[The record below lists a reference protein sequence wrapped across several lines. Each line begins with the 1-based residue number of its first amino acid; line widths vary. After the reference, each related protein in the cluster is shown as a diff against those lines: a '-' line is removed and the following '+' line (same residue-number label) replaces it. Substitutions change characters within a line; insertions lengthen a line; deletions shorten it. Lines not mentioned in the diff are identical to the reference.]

1 MSELIG
7 LPAWIPRSGQREGKA
22 AVRLFDSVIFS
33 VIEQRQKSNDRHDD
47 LLDLLEMLI
56 EFRDEQGDEMDFAL
70 LRDEGASTYLAGH
83 ETTAMTMTWAFY
95 LLHEHQEV

>member
-7 LPAWIPRSGQREGKA
+7 LPAWIPRSGQRKGKA

-47 LLDLLEMLI
+47 LLEMLI
-56 EFRDEQGDEMDFAL
+56 EFRDEQGEEMDFTL
-70 LRDEGASTYLAGH
+70 LRDEVASIYLAGH